1 MDYMDD
7 TMIGDPVDQSSH
19 WIYQS
24 EPDNCAVAAE
34 LSIMHQFGVDITQ
47 DQANYISAANGWYHP
62 GAGGTAPNDIG
73 KMMDLY
79 NIPNHSCENAT
90 VADLARELQQGHGVI
105 VGVDSDQLWDQG
117 PLAEMKIALLKGLGF
132 DTPELMPAD
141 HAVVVTGIDTS
152 DPNHPMVILN
162 DSGHPGGAGVA
173 YPLDRVMDAWE
184 NGHFYY
190 TATDNP
196 IPANSMK
203 DIEHIDFTRWI
214 SVGAGIVAGGVVLA
228 ETGDIQTSIA
238 IGGVTTALVEDFFA
252 DPHNIAM
259 V

>member
-7 TMIGDPVDQSSH
+7 TMIGDPVDQSSY
-19 WIYQS
+19 WEMQT
-24 EPDNCAVAAE
+24 EPDNCAVVAE

-62 GAGGTAPNDIG
+62 GGGTSPNDIG
-73 KMMDLY
+73 NMMDLY
-79 NIPNHSCENAT
+79 SIPNHSCHNAT

-152 DPNHPMVILN
+152 DPEHPMVILN

-173 YPLDRVMDAWE
+173 YPLDRFMDAWE
-184 NGHFYY
+184 NGHFDY

-196 IPANSMK
+196 IPANNMGEI
-203 DIEHIDFTRWI
+203 DHVDFTRWI
-214 SVGAGIVAGGVVLA
+214 SVGAGIVAGGAILA
-228 ETGDIQTSIA
+228 ETGDLQTSIA
-238 IGGVTTALVEDFFA
+238 VGGVTASLVDDFFA